1 MRIGLV
7 CPYNIFK
14 NGGVQECVLALKN
27 EYQKKGHEAY
37 IITPR
42 PKGVETEN
50 IDGILLVG
58 QSRDFNAPF
67 QATTAQI
74 SVTFDNNAID
84 SLLHEYRFDVLHFH
98 EPWVPIVGRQILT
111 RSNTV
116 NVATFHAKLPD
127 TMMSK
132 TIEKVITPYTKSIL
146 KYIDAFTAVSDA
158 AAEYVKSLTKKE
170 LTIVPNGID
179 IEKFQHNIS
188 EPREKHTILYI
199 GRLEK
204 RKGVLYLLKAFRQLQ
219 TIHPE
224 AKLVIAG
231 DGPDRNKLEN
241 YVELNDIDNVEFLG
255 FIDEAKKIQ
264 LLAITTIYCSPAIY
278 GESFGIVLLEAM
290 AAGAVTVAGNNP
302 GYTGVMK
309 DTGAISITN
318 VKDID
323 EFARKLQLLMMD
335 YELRKLWTSWSSE
348 YVTQFN
354 YERIAE
360 LYLKVYKQAKKAHL
374 K

>member
-14 NGGVQECVLALKN
+14 NGGVQECVLALKA
-27 EYQKKGHEAY
+27 EYEKKGHKAY

-42 PKGVETEN
+42 PKGVESDH

-58 QSRDFNAPF
+58 QSRDFNSPF
-67 QATTAQI
+67 QATTAQV
-74 SVTFDNNAID
+74 SVTFDNAAID
-84 SLLHEYRFDVLHFH
+84 ALLQEHQFDILHFH

-127 TMMSK
+127 TVMSK

-146 KYIDAFTAVSDA
+146 KYIDAYTAVSDA
-158 AAEYVKSLTKKE
+158 AAEYIESLTDKE
-170 LTIVPNGID
+170 IHLVPNGID
-179 IEKFQHNIS
+179 IDKFRKV
-188 EPREKHTILYI
+188 EDKPRDKHTILYI

-204 RKGVLYLLKAFRQLQ
+204 RKGVIYLLRAFKQLQ
-219 TIHPE
+219 AIHPE
-224 AKLVIAG
+224 ARLIIAG
-231 DGPDRNKLEN
+231 DGPDRHKLED
-241 YVELNDIDNVEFLG
+241 YVELNDIDHVEFLG
-255 FIDEAKKIQ
+255 FVDEATKIK
-264 LLAITTIYCSPAIY
+264 LLHSATVYCSPAIY

-302 GYTGVMK
+302 GYASVMK
-309 DTGAISITN
+309 DTGAVSIAN
-318 VKDID
+318 VKDTS
-323 EFARKLQLLMMD
+323 EFARRLQLLMID
-335 YELRKLWTSWSSE
+335 TELRKLWTTWAGE
-348 YVTQFN
+348 YVGQFN

-360 LYLKVYKQAKKAHL
+360 LYLKVYRLAKKAQ